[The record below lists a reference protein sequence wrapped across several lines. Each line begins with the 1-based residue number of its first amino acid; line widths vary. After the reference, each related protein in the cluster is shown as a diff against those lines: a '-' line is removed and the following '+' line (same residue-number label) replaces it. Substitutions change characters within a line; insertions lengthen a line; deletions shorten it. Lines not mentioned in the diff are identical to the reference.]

1 MVLEMEQHK
10 MENLRIQIDVSP
22 QKLAELEELMRLCGI
37 STKKELINNALTLL
51 QWAVRQVRN
60 GRTIAS
66 IDEQEGRYRELEM
79 PILSTA
85 ATKREEGRPAAP

>member
-1 MVLEMEQHK
+1 

-37 STKKELINNALTLL
+37 TTKKDLINNALTLL

-66 IDEQEGRYRELEM
+66 IDEKEGRYRELEM
-79 PILSTA
+79 PILSA
-85 ATKREEGRPAAP
+85 AAGERAESKLAAS